1 MKANARA
8 ANDRAVERDVTAS
21 ELAAFKY
28 CAKAW
33 HLEHVARVR
42 PSAGAASERDAGV
55 SQHRRHGAAVR
66 AGSWL
71 ASHARAS
78 VATLLVVA
86 VLLFFAAF
94 RV

>member
-1 MKANARA
+1 MKPNVRA
-8 ANDRAVERDVTAS
+8 ANDRGVERDVTAS
-21 ELAAFKY
+21 ELAEFKY

-33 HLEHVARVR
+33 HLEHVMHVG
-42 PSAGAASERDAGV
+42 PDAGAASERDAGV
-55 SQHRRHGAAVR
+55 SHHRRHGTAVR

-94 RV
+94 KV